1 MCRGKGE
8 VTGGKCALGT
18 EEGQSGAWQVR
29 RDPVCPPKAFG
40 VPSKVCKD
48 GGDVS

>member
-8 VTGGKCALGT
+8 VTGGKRALGT